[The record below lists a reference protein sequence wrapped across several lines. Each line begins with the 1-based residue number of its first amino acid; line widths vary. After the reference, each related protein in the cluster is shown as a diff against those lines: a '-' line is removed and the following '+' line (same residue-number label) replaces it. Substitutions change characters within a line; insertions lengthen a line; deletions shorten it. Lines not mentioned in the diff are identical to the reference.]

1 VNDVTIYNQ
10 VDDLLTVEEGDRRHL
25 FYEQMKEFF
34 FAMRE
39 IKPEEVD
46 DQTLEEIL
54 AASDQLMGVIYKIRI
69 KRKQQADRE
78 KANKRFVV

>member
-1 VNDVTIYNQ
+1 MLIVAED
-10 VDDLLTVEEGDRRHL
+10 DRRHL

-39 IKPEEVD
+39 IKPDEVD

-54 AASDQLMGVIYKIRI
+54 EASDQLMGVI
-69 KRKQQADRE
+69 
-78 KANKRFVV
+78 